1 MRLLVTL
8 LLLAGAAA
16 PAHAERTLSLEE
28 ALKLSRDR
36 NKDLKASRT
45 RIEQAYLAISQAYV
59 ALLPN
64 VAMSGKYTHNYKEV
78 TLDLSGSNAG
88 LFGLADTIKAT
99 SGNAVQN
106 GAINQ
111 FKQIVAESTPSSIV
125 IQRAEQLDFA
135 LSATVPLVVPWAYSA
150 LAAARKNHQA
160 AVATYDVSDATLM
173 VSTAQAFFAAAGADE
188 LVVART
194 HAIQVARQTLENARA
209 RLEAGVVNR
218 VEVTRAELALL
229 RAEQAARET
238 ADTQAMGYRALRTI
252 IQLEEP
258 FHVLA
263 PVAEQPPNGLGP
275 CAQRRVGCDD
285 DDLAKN
291 ALKLRPEFTQLERTL
306 EAAQAQVASAHWRWA
321 PSLSGF
327 GSLRAFNYAGFA
339 GDNYSWALG
348 LSLDWVIYDGG
359 LRDYQAKLAAA
370 QKSESYFRL
379 EQLKDNV
386 ADDIFNA
393 RRTLDT
399 KRRALETALRSVDLS
414 KETLELVRVQHD
426 AGTATQL
433 DLLTAQDALVT
444 AEVSVAQ
451 ARFDLSLS
459 DLQLRRAAG
468 LFPTR

>member
-1 MRLLVTL
+1 M
-8 LLLAGAAA
+8 
-16 PAHAERTLSLEE
+16 
-28 ALKLSRDR
+28 
-36 NKDLKASRT
+36 
-45 RIEQAYLAISQAYV
+45 
-59 ALLPN
+59 
-64 VAMSGKYTHNYKEV
+64 
-78 TLDLSGSNAG
+78 
-88 LFGLADTIKAT
+88 
-99 SGNAVQN
+99 
-106 GAINQ
+106 
-111 FKQIVAESTPSSIV
+111 
-125 IQRAEQLDFA
+125 
-135 LSATVPLVVPWAYSA
+135 
-150 LAAARKNHQA
+150 
-160 AVATYDVSDATLM
+160 
-173 VSTAQAFFAAAGADE
+173 
-188 LVVART
+188 
-194 HAIQVARQTLENARA
+194 
-209 RLEAGVVNR
+209 
-218 VEVTRAELALL
+218 
-229 RAEQAARET
+229 
-238 ADTQAMGYRALRTI
+238 
-252 IQLEEP
+252 
-258 FHVLA
+258 
-263 PVAEQPPNGLGP
+263 
-275 CAQRRVGCDD
+275 GCDD